1 MSFPSPGEFLYTQVL
16 TCVPQAIENSIVPC
30 NEGVT
35 IRLSELIQKTL
46 GKGKITLAG
55 IREIFAEA
63 ATLEPGLKGGVR
75 YDKMEHESVFTL
87 IVKKTGIH

>member
-1 MSFPSPGEFLYTQVL
+1 MYHRPL
-16 TCVPQAIENSIVPC
+16 ENSIVPC

-75 YDKMEHESVFTL
+75 YEKMERESVFTL
-87 IVKKTGIH
+87 IMKTTGIH

>member
-1 MSFPSPGEFLYTQVL
+1 M
-16 TCVPQAIENSIVPC
+16 PC

-75 YDKMEHESVFTL
+75 YDRMERESVFTL
-87 IVKKTGIH
+87 IMEFTEHQVLWLALHVHYPISSPNHPLKE

>member
-1 MSFPSPGEFLYTQVL
+1 M
-16 TCVPQAIENSIVPC
+16 PC

-46 GKGKITLAG
+46 GKITLAG

-75 YDKMEHESVFTL
+75 YDRMERESVFTL
-87 IVKKTGIH
+87 IMETTGIH